1 MAWPSNSARTKNWG
15 TEVLTDSDLEA
26 QLDLLHNWV
35 NAALDSTSGHAHD
48 GTTGNG
54 PKIVLTAAAGVS
66 GTLPIAN
73 GGTGVTSLSSLLNLV
88 YPVGSVYIN
97 VSNSTNPGTLL
108 GFGTWAALG
117 AGRMI
122 VGFDSGDTNFDS
134 AGETGG
140 ANTVTLTTNELPAH
154 THTGTFR
161 NANGWSGAANIIQ
174 ASDASGAS
182 GTFTSDST
190 GSGASFS
197 VLNKYVTC
205 YTWKRTA

>member
-1 MAWPSNSARTKNWG
+1 MSWPTASARSKNWS
-15 TEVLTDSDLEA
+15 TEILTDADLEA
-26 QLDLLHNWV
+26 QLDLLHTYFN
-35 NAALDSTSGHAHD
+35 DSLN
-48 GTTGNG
+48 GTTGHGHTGGTNDG
-54 PKIVLTAAAGVS
+54 KPISLSTAVS
-66 GTLPIAN
+66 GTLPLTN
-73 GGTGVTSLSSLLNLV
+73 GGTGQTTLAGLMNLV

-97 VSNSTNPGTLL
+97 VSDSTNPGTLL

-122 VGFDSGDTNFDS
+122 VGYDAGDTNFDT

-154 THTGTFR
+154 THRTPAGQAGGGAFNGSQAWSSGATQYGANGLSESTGT
-161 NANGWSGAANIIQ
+161 GAA
-174 ASDASGAS
+174 
-182 GTFTSDST
+182 
-190 GSGASFS
+190 FS

>member
-1 MAWPSNSARTKNWG
+1 MAYSSDLVRTKNWG
-15 TEVLTDSDLEA
+15 TEVLTDSDLEG
-26 QLDLLHNWV
+26 QYDLIINWV
-35 NAALDSTSGHAHD
+35 MAAMNA
-48 GTTGNG
+48 TTGHSHSGASNHG
-54 PKIVLTAAAGVS
+54 PKISLTAAAGVS

-73 GGTGVTSLSSLLNLV
+73 GGTGVTTLAALLNLV

-97 VSNSTNPGTLL
+97 VSDSTNPGTLL

-122 VGFDSGDTNFDS
+122 VGYDAGDTAFDT

-140 ANTVTLTTNELPAH
+140 ANTVTLTTTELPAH
-154 THTGTFR
+154 THDFSLRAVNSGGTAGIAQDSDGTGSITTDTT
-161 NANGWSGAANIIQ
+161 ASAGSGAA
-174 ASDASGAS
+174 
-182 GTFTSDST
+182 
-190 GSGASFS
+190 FS

>member
-1 MAWPSNSARTKNWG
+1 MSWPTASARSKNWS
-15 TEVLTDSDLEA
+15 TEILTDADLEA
-26 QLDLLHNWV
+26 QLDLLHTYFN
-35 NAALDSTSGHAHD
+35 DSLNGTSGHGHTGGTND
-48 GTTGNG
+48 GK
-54 PKIVLTAAAGVS
+54 PIALASAVS
-66 GTLPIAN
+66 GTLPLAN
-73 GGTGVTSLSSLLNLV
+73 GGTGQTTLAGLLNLV

-97 VSNSTNPGTLL
+97 VSDSTNPGTLL

-122 VGFDSGDTNFDS
+122 VGFDSGDTNFDT

-154 THTGTFR
+154 THTVDTTNGGGGTLR
-161 NANGWSGAANIIQ
+161 VQASTGTTLNENHATSSAGSGAA
-174 ASDASGAS
+174 
-182 GTFTSDST
+182 
-190 GSGASFS
+190 FS